1 MNNSS
6 KALVNNIQ
14 EFCFDQKEI
23 ESLNILD
30 HGDDQLHMIFENES
44 VIAKVIEKD
53 FLQRKY
59 KIQINSNFYEV
70 IIPHPLDDLIQKMGY
85 SSGSAKVIDSIKA
98 PMPGSIIDIKVKV
111 GQKVTEGETLL
122 ILEAMKMENAITSPK
137 DTVIKELFVDIG
149 DAVDK
154 NKLLIDFE

>member
-44 VIAKVIEKD
+44 VIAKVIAGKDVVLKFYDGYGDKLGRKQDSIAEFGNAYLREK
-53 FLQRKY
+53 FPK
-59 KIQINSNFYEV
+59 V
-70 IIPHPLDDLIQKMGY
+70 IIL
-85 SSGSAKVIDSIKA
+85 
-98 PMPGSIIDIKVKV
+98 
-111 GQKVTEGETLL
+111 
-122 ILEAMKMENAITSPK
+122 
-137 DTVIKELFVDIG
+137 
-149 DAVDK
+149 
-154 NKLLIDFE
+154 

>member
-6 KALVNNIQ
+6 KALVNNTQ

-23 ESLNILD
+23 ENLDILD
-30 HGDDQLHMIFENES
+30 HGDNRIHLIFDNES
-44 VIAKVIEKD
+44 VVATVIEKD

-59 KIQINSNFYEV
+59 KIQINSNFYK
-70 IIPHPLDDLIQKMGY
+70 IQIPHPLDDLIKKMGY
-85 SSGSAKVIDSIKA
+85 SSGSSKVIDSIRA
-98 PMPGSIIDIKVKV
+98 PMPGSIIDIKVKN
-111 GQKVTEGETLL
+111 GQKVKEGETLL

-137 DTVIKELFVDIG
+137 DTVIKELFVAIG
-149 DAVDK
+149 ESVDK